1 MRAPQV
7 RLVSQAHNVVF
18 GRLYGFLLYNNFL
31 ILFLSS
37 SLNTYYAILENPH
50 DTLVQ
55 LGNFLPQIS
64 SFYVAYILIKALA
77 GKEEASSHAHPSMS
91 ADSPG
96 LWSRKCLYC
105 RGHGI
110 LPPQACI
117 VS

>member
-1 MRAPQV
+1 M
-7 RLVSQAHNVVF
+7 SQAHNVVF

-77 GKEEASSHAHPSMS
+77 GEHHHMATPRSQQTALGSSHENACSQRTPSPTHTVIQYT
-91 ADSPG
+91 ASPPS
-96 LWSRKCLYC
+96 LS
-105 RGHGI
+105 
-110 LPPQACI
+110 
-117 VS
+117 V